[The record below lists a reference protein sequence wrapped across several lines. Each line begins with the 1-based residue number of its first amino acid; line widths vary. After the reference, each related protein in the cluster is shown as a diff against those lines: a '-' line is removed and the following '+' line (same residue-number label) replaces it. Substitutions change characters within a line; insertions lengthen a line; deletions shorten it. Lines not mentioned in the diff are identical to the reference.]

1 MLTRMEQADFT
12 WTYRDLWGGTK
23 IGMDTHALRRSIGRF
38 YQFMSFELL
47 SSNIRDIYLKGG
59 DCLEELVMS
68 IPFGGKFVVFDEK
81 TRMAIFAAIDFN
93 ERTNLNEV
101 FVHSV
106 YVLDEGE
113 NKHVFCE
120 AENKGLFKVL
130 EDGSVQENPLELVL
144 KQK

>member
-1 MLTRMEQADFT
+1 
-12 WTYRDLWGGTK
+12 
-23 IGMDTHALRRSIGRF
+23 
-38 YQFMSFELL
+38 
-47 SSNIRDIYLKGG
+47 
-59 DCLEELVMS
+59 
-68 IPFGGKFVVFDEK
+68 
-81 TRMAIFAAIDFN
+81 MAIFAAIDFN

-113 NKHVFCE
+113 NNRVFCE

-144 KQK
+144 KAK

>member
-1 MLTRMEQADFT
+1 
-12 WTYRDLWGGTK
+12 
-23 IGMDTHALRRSIGRF
+23 
-38 YQFMSFELL
+38 
-47 SSNIRDIYLKGG
+47 
-59 DCLEELVMS
+59 
-68 IPFGGKFVVFDEK
+68 
-81 TRMAIFAAIDFN
+81 MAIFAAIDFN

-144 KQK
+144 KPK